1 MQHGWHWVPD
11 LDGEARLA
19 YDDAGGD
26 SRFPSQGEAE
36 AWLAESW
43 EGLADLGVTEVS
55 LHEGDR
61 LVYGPMALA
70 GG

>member
-1 MQHGWHWVPD
+1 MQQGWHWVPD
-11 LDGEARLA
+11 LEDGPRRGYEE
-19 YDDAGGD
+19 AGGA

-43 EGLADLGVTEVS
+43 VELAELGVSEVS
-55 LHEGDR
+55 LYEGDR
-61 LVYGPMALA
+61 LVYGPMGLA